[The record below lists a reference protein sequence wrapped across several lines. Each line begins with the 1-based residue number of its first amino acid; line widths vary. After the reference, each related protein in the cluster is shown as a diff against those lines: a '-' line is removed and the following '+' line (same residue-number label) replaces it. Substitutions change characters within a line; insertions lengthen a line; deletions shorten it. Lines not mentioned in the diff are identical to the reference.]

1 MWTKTRVDAPGN
13 TRVPTRVKPCP
24 RRARARADWYSGHS
38 RDGGTAKIAQQSLGE
53 GYVCFPQ
60 LAPIPMSD
68 ILRLRLLGRC
78 RMNLCP
84 VLVCTYAPRR
94 TPYTRMLSRVEAW
107 TVYKYNETCEPHN
120 ITSLLSLARDID

>member
-1 MWTKTRVDAPGN
+1 MWTETRVDAPGN
-13 TRVPTRVKPCP
+13 TRAHAQNRA

-78 RMNLCP
+78 RTNLCP
-84 VLVCTYAPRR
+84 FSCAP
-94 TPYTRMLSRVEAW
+94 TRLDAHH
-107 TVYKYNETCEPHN
+107 THAC
-120 ITSLLSLARDID
+120 

>member
-1 MWTKTRVDAPGN
+1 MWTKTRVDAPGKHACP
-13 TRVPTRVKPCP
+13 RAKPCRP
-24 RRARARADWYSGHS
+24 CARSPIGTPGTRATRGNGENSATIPWRGIRVFSAISTYTDERHS
-38 RDGGTAKIAQQSLGE
+38 PSTSTWALSNE
-53 GYVCFPQ
+53 P
-60 LAPIPMSD
+60 
-68 ILRLRLLGRC
+68 LL
-78 RMNLCP
+78 

>member
-1 MWTKTRVDAPGN
+1 MWTKTRVDARV
-13 TRVPTRVKPCP
+13 TRVPTRKTVPAV
-24 RRARARADWYSGHS
+24 RARSRRLVLRALARRGNGENSTTIPWRGIRVFSAISTYTDERHS
-38 RDGGTAKIAQQSLGE
+38 PSTSTWALSNEPL
-53 GYVCFPQ
+53 
-60 LAPIPMSD
+60 
-68 ILRLRLLGRC
+68 
-78 RMNLCP
+78 P

>member
-1 MWTKTRVDAPGN
+1 MWTKTRVDARV
-13 TRVPTRVKPCP
+13 TRVPTRKTVPAV
-24 RRARARADWYSGHS
+24 RALAPIGTPGTRAN
-38 RDGGTAKIAQQSLGE
+38 GGTAKIAQQSLGE

-68 ILRLRLLGRC
+68 ILRLRLLGRR

-84 VLVCTYAPRR
+84 FLACTYAPRR

>member
-1 MWTKTRVDAPGN
+1 MWTKTRVDARV
-13 TRVPTRVKPCP
+13 TRVPTRKNRA

-84 VLVCTYAPRR
+84 FSCAP
-94 TPYTRMLSRVEAW
+94 TRLDAHH
-107 TVYKYNETCEPHN
+107 THAC
-120 ITSLLSLARDID
+120 

>member
-1 MWTKTRVDAPGN
+1 MWTKTRVDARV
-13 TRVPTRVKPCP
+13 TRVPTRKTVPAV
-24 RRARARADWYSGHS
+24 RALAPIGTPGTRAN
-38 RDGGTAKIAQQSLGE
+38 GGTAKIAQQSLGE

-84 VLVCTYAPRR
+84 FSCAP
-94 TPYTRMLSRVEAW
+94 TRLDAHH
-107 TVYKYNETCEPHN
+107 THAC
-120 ITSLLSLARDID
+120 